1 MALTA
6 GVIVAIILSAVIFFF
21 AVGIHRRQ
29 QLLNLKRSE
38 YLVAKRDNAAHW
50 KRFETCQIEIDRCSS
65 DVKMRTRDLH
75 VMILEMDKKRN
86 EIREILDILREEND
100 RADLEM
106 DRELTKIV
114 ERRKLILRTH
124 WKELNGVKT
133 LFIQKMKE
141 ISQLR
146 GGISSVLARKDD
158 EYLKWTR
165 TKMQME
171 RLKREFEAVSRSSIF
186 SFSRKQ

>member
-6 GVIVAIILSAVIFFF
+6 GVIVALVLSVVIFFI

-50 KRFETCQIEIDRCSS
+50 KRFETCQVEIDRCKS
-65 DVKMRTRDLH
+65 DVKMRSRDLH

-86 EIREILDILREEND
+86 EIREILNILREESE

-106 DRELTKIV
+106 DRELAKIV
-114 ERRKLILRTH
+114 ERRKMILRTH
-124 WKELNGVKT
+124 WKEMNGIKT

-141 ISQLR
+141 ISQFR
-146 GGISSVLARKDD
+146 AGIANVLSRKDD
-158 EYLKWTR
+158 EYVKWNK

>member
-6 GVIVAIILSAVIFFF
+6 GVIVALVLSVIVFFF

-38 YLVAKRDNAAHW
+38 YLVVKRDNAVHW
-50 KRFETCQIEIDRCSS
+50 KRFETCQIEIDRCKS
-65 DVKMRTRDLH
+65 DVKMRTRDLN
-75 VMILEMDKKRN
+75 VMILDMDKKRN
-86 EIREILDILREEND
+86 EIREVLNILREEND

-106 DRELTKIV
+106 DRDLTKIV
-114 ERRKLILRTH
+114 ERRKMILRTH
-124 WKELNGVKT
+124 WKEMNGLKT

-141 ISQLR
+141 VSQLR
-146 GGISSVLARKDD
+146 GGIASVTTRKDD